1 VLAEAGRR
9 VMRIEVFGRDL
20 GFIEGPV
27 YGGDGRVLLVSINRG
42 CVYALDPGGQ
52 ITATF
57 MTGGGPN
64 GLALSRE
71 GLYVAQNG
79 GIFGASG
86 TATPGVQCIIGSEV
100 SYLTTELCEAPND
113 LCFGPDGLLYV
124 SDPAT
129 DRALTEAIEGRVLVC
144 DPRSGRTEV
153 VIQHRY
159 FPNGLAFDAS
169 GRFFYLAQT
178 YPRTVERFSWTAGR
192 LESDGTFCHLANGR
206 PDGLA
211 LDTQGNLWVCTPG
224 TGGIEV
230 FSQDGTPVTRIE
242 LGRGTMTTNCCF
254 GGSQGQ
260 DLFVTAAGTGE
271 LLRLRTDATGL
282 ALFPYRGSSDG
293 PVNADERMPP

>member
-1 VLAEAGRR
+1 VRR
-9 VMRIEVFGRDL
+9 VEVFGADL

-27 YGGDGRVLLVSINRG
+27 YERNGRVLLVSINRG
-42 CVYALDPGGQ
+42 RVYALDSTGQ
-52 ITATF
+52 IVDTF
-57 MTGGGPN
+57 VTGGGPN
-64 GLALSRE
+64 GLALSTE
-71 GLYVAQNG
+71 ALYVAQNG

-86 TATPGVQCIIGSEV
+86 PAAPGVQRIADGEA

-124 SDPAT
+124 SDPTT
-129 DRALTEAIEGRVLVC
+129 DRALTEAVEGHVLVC
-144 DPRSGRTEV
+144 DPKSGRAEL

-192 LESDGTFCHLANGR
+192 LESDGTFCRLAKGR

-230 FSQDGTPVTRIE
+230 FSPDGTPVTRLE
-242 LGRGTMTTNCCF
+242 LGSGTMTTNCCF
-254 GGSQGQ
+254 GGAQGK
-260 DLFVTAAGTGE
+260 DLFVTAAGTGQ
-271 LLRLRTDATGL
+271 LLKLRTDSVGL
-282 ALFPYRGSSDG
+282 PLFPFRDSSG
-293 PVNADERMPP
+293 TAGNGT

>member
-1 VLAEAGRR
+1 VT
-9 VMRIEVFGRDL
+9 RIEVFSRGL

-27 YGGDGRVLLVSINRG
+27 HRRDGRILLVSINRG
-42 CVYALDPGGQ
+42 CVYALDSTGQ
-52 ITATF
+52 IVATF
-57 MTGGGPN
+57 ATGGGPN
-64 GLALSRE
+64 GLALSTDA
-71 GLYVAQNG
+71 LYVAQNG
-79 GIFGASG
+79 GVFGASG
-86 TATPGVQCIIGSEV
+86 PATPGVQRIIEGEV
-100 SYLTTELCEAPND
+100 TYLTTELCEAPND

-124 SDPAT
+124 SDPVT

-144 DPRSGRTEV
+144 DPTSGRAEV

-192 LESDGTFCHLANGR
+192 LESDGTFCHVANGR
-206 PDGLA
+206 PDGMA

-230 FSQDGTPVTRIE
+230 FSPDGAPRARIE

-254 GGSQGQ
+254 GGSEGK
-260 DLFVTAAGTGE
+260 DLFVTAAGSGE

-282 ALFPYRGSSDG
+282 ALFPFARLERAPG
-293 PVNADERMPP
+293 NAA